1 MIEPGL
7 ALTHRY
13 RRASGD
19 ATGDDGVT
27 VLLLHGT
34 GGDETDLLGVG
45 EALAPGQALLSPR
58 GAVEENGM
66 PRFFRRLAAGV
77 FDQEDLRVRT
87 AELAD
92 FLTAAAVRYGFD
104 PTRVVAVGYS
114 NGANIA
120 ASLLLRDP
128 GALAGACLFRPMVPF
143 EPDPSQMTLRPPLD
157 GIPVLIAAG
166 RRDPTVP
173 PGDTERLATLLRA
186 DGADVELHWSPE
198 GHDLDATDLAAAKQ
212 WFTTHFPIPIPPHHA

>member
-1 MIEPGL
+1 MTEPEL

-13 RRASGD
+13 RRGTA
-19 ATGDDGVT
+19 DDGVT

-45 EALAPGQALLSPR
+45 ETIAPGRAFLSPR
-58 GAVEENGM
+58 GAVEESGL

-77 FDQEDLRVRT
+77 FEQEDLRART

-92 FLTAAAVRYGFD
+92 FLLAAAARYDFD
-104 PTRVVAVGYS
+104 PSRIVAAGYS

-143 EPDPSQMTLRPPLD
+143 EPDPSPLTLKPPLD
-157 GIPVLIAAG
+157 GIPVLLAAG
-166 RRDPTVP
+166 RRDPTVLP
-173 PGDTERLATLLRA
+173 NDTERLATLLRS

-198 GHDLDATDLAAAKQ
+198 GHDLDATDLAAART
-212 WFTTHFPIPIPPHHA
+212 WLTTHFPL